1 MKKWVWVYIA
11 GFIALTGADLASTIL
26 GIAAGASEFNHTMA
40 TGEGDLKI
48 AQFLLVNA
56 VMLAFTSFMLIWAW
70 RNRLRIDQLY
80 ISRPERAMFN
90 WIYLNPFSERNVPK
104 STFHYLALAP
114 GMLLLKAVVSFNN
127 GLISLGLPDFLTP
140 VASAIFTFVQGPLA
154 YWALIFLL
162 FLPIWWLSLR
172 VAAAFL
178 RADIARAEP
187 LPMPIA

>member
-1 MKKWVWVYIA
+1 M
-11 GFIALTGADLASTIL
+11 
-26 GIAAGASEFNHTMA
+26 
-40 TGEGDLKI
+40 
-48 AQFLLVNA
+48 
-56 VMLAFTSFMLIWAW
+56 
-70 RNRLRIDQLY
+70 
-80 ISRPERAMFN
+80 
-90 WIYLNPFSERNVPK
+90 
-104 STFHYLALAP
+104 AP

>member
-1 MKKWVWVYIA
+1 MKKWFWAYIA

-26 GIAAGASEFNHTMA
+26 GIAAGASEFNHTVA
-40 TGEGDLKI
+40 TSGGDLKT

-56 VMLAFTSFMLIWAW
+56 AMLSFTSFMLIWAW
-70 RNRLRIDQLY
+70 RNRLRIDKKY

-104 STFHYLALAP
+104 SAFHYLALAP
-114 GMLLLKAVVSFNN
+114 GMLLFKAFASFNN
-127 GLISLGLPDFLTP
+127 TLIFFGLPDIVTP
-140 VASAIFTFVQGPLA
+140 VASAIFTFVQGPLV
-154 YWALIFLL
+154 YWILICLL

-178 RADIARAEP
+178 RASAGRAEQLSKP
-187 LPMPIA
+187 LA

>member
-1 MKKWVWVYIA
+1 MKKWFWAYIA

-26 GIAAGASEFNHTMA
+26 GIAAGASEFNHTVA
-40 TGEGDLKI
+40 TSGGDLKT

-56 VMLAFTSFMLIWAW
+56 AMLAFTSFMLIWAW
-70 RNRLRIDQLY
+70 RNRLRIDKKY

-104 STFHYLALAP
+104 SAFHYLALAP
-114 GMLLLKAVVSFNN
+114 GMLLFKAFASFNN
-127 GLISLGLPDFLTP
+127 TLIFFGLPYIVTP
-140 VASAIFTFVQGPLA
+140 VASAIFTFVQGPLV
-154 YWALIFLL
+154 YWILICLL

-178 RADIARAEP
+178 RASAGRAEQLSKP
-187 LPMPIA
+187 LA